1 MVLYRAEI
9 LSLRGSF
16 GSGMAS
22 LTVKLPNGST
32 RVIHGD
38 NGPLIRALD
47 QAYDIIGPRR
57 WSFGLRTRRG
67 RGHTVDTSNLTGQV
81 IYYWLDDMGLCIGGF
96 IPESDFD
103 RDMFLDKGYTIEE

>member
-47 QAYDIIGPRR
+47 QAYDIIGP
-57 WSFGLRTRRG
+57 
-67 RGHTVDTSNLTGQV
+67 GHTVDPSNLTGQV